1 MSSKKLSKLRTK
13 IAKWTKYRSADKRRA
28 EQVAA
33 ICTRKKDGKRQV
45 LLVTSRET
53 RRWVIPKGWPMI
65 GLSDGEAAMQ
75 EAWEE
80 AGVAEAELVKK
91 PVGKFGYRKIIDK
104 KPGVPVRVTV
114 YRVKVRET
122 AKKFPERHQR
132 KRKWV
137 SPKRAASM
145 VREPGLK
152 KMLISLHK

>member
-1 MSSKKLSKLRTK
+1 MSKQKLSKLRTK
-13 IAKWTKYRSADKRRA
+13 FSKWAKIPSADKRRA

-33 ICTRKKDGKRQV
+33 ICTRKKDGKPEV
-45 LLVTSRET
+45 LLITSRET

-91 PVGKFGYRKIIDK
+91 PLGKYGYRKVLDK
-104 KPGVPVRVTV
+104 KPGVPIRVTV
-114 YRVKVRET
+114 YRVKVRDVS
-122 AKKFPERHQR
+122 KKYPERHQR

-152 KMLISLHK
+152 KLLVGLHK